1 MEAGLHSEPA
11 PTQCGVRSRIDFLTV
26 DPTNLVRRSQEIG
39 QPIVVV
45 SLNYRLN
52 LFGFLASEDL
62 QKHTETCNYGIFD
75 QRTAIDWITRNIEWF
90 GGDPN
95 NITVGGQSAGGA
107 SAHAQ
112 SLLQPTFKRAIVQS
126 GAVGTLG
133 PRTLEWHERRWNKLC
148 SYFGLEDSDSDERIA
163 RLRQVSSSN
172 IVKAA
177 ADLSFHT
184 FPLLGD
190 DVIKPEYSFDG
201 TEISELMTGD
211 VTRESMGTFEP
222 RIQQLSND
230 NILAA
235 FGGLPERN
243 AIFDEYAIDFGDR
256 GKVEAGLANLLT
268 DVAFAL
274 PIAKLCDT
282 WPADRPL
289 YRYHCSRGNPFIGS
303 HTYGHAHHC
312 VDLIYLFNCFQQE
325 MKRASPACQKYAQD
339 WSQIWI
345 DFITGNRDGVLG
357 IVTNSDVI
365 RFDEEIRVGN
375 LSEHIWE
382 RHFRRRALIERL
394 DLNPVLVNLGL

>member
-1 MEAGLHSEPA
+1 
-11 PTQCGVRSRIDFLTV
+11 
-26 DPTNLVRRSQEIG
+26 
-39 QPIVVV
+39 
-45 SLNYRLN
+45 
-52 LFGFLASEDL
+52 LASADL
-62 QKHTETCNYGIFD
+62 QKYTETCNYGISD
-75 QRTAIDWITRNIEWF
+75 QKTAIDWITRNIEGF

-133 PRTLEWHERRWNKLC
+133 PRTLEWHESRWSKLC
-148 SYFGLEDSDSDERIA
+148 SYFGVEGLDPEERIA
-163 RLRQVSSSN
+163 RLRQVPSSK

-184 FPLLGD
+184 FPLVVD

-201 TEISELMTGD
+201 STISELMTGD

-222 RIQQLSND
+222 RIRQLSNN
-230 NILAA
+230 NILEA
-235 FGGLPERN
+235 FAELPERG
-243 AIFDEYAIDFGDR
+243 AIFDEYGIDFDDR
-256 GKVEAGLANLLT
+256 GKLEAGLADFLT

-289 YRYHCSRGNPFIGS
+289 YRYRCTRGNPFIGS

-312 VDLIYLFNCFQQE
+312 VDLIYIFNCFQKE
-325 MKRASPACQKYAQD
+325 MKRASPESQKYAED
-339 WSQIWI
+339 WGQIWI
-345 DFITGNRDGVLG
+345 DFITGNRHGVLG
-357 IVTNSDVI
+357 EVKASGFIA
-365 RFDEEIRVGN
+365 FDEEIRVGN
-375 LSEHIWE
+375 VNGYVWE
-382 RHFRRRALIERL
+382 THRRRRALIGGL
-394 DLNPVLVNLGL
+394 DLTTVLENLGL